1 MPIEPADQSEV
12 ALDRFARTY
21 RLSLVITLTI
31 AAALA
36 LWSWQAAINFV
47 IFILF
52 FLVLAA
58 ITRFMRPLM
67 QAILPKRLL
76 PETKREIQG
85 CITITLFL
93 GGCALAGMV
102 LRGENAVSDFVTHSV
117 PGGFPASFIDP
128 RFALVCIVGVWV
140 YTAVRIRR

>member
-1 MPIEPADQSEV
+1 MPLEPADQSEA
-12 ALDRFARTY
+12 ALDRFGRTY
-21 RLSLVITLTI
+21 RLSFVITLTV

-36 LWSWQAAINFV
+36 VWSRQAGINFV
-47 IFILF
+47 IFILL

-58 ITRFMRPLM
+58 ITRLMHPLT
-67 QAILPKRLL
+67 QAVLPKSLL

-102 LRGENAVSDFVTHSV
+102 LRGENAVSHFVTQSM

-128 RFALVCIVGVWV
+128 RFALVCIVGAWF
-140 YTAVRIRR
+140 YTAIRIRR